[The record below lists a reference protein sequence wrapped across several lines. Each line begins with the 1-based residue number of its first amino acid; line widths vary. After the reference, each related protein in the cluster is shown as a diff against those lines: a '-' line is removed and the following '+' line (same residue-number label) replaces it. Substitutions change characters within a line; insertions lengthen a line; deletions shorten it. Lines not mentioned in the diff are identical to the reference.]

1 MTRLH
6 AYNVKVSTPCNVCV
20 ILYFGTYFCGSLVN
34 DLYLLFF
41 FSKKVNNGEKQINF
55 NLILK
60 EVKKV
65 LNRRIGSIDIQNW
78 KALWKVVQEKKK
90 QIHLFHHFLPLLTEL
105 SKESNGDSRLPVHCN
120 ACAFRNRF
128 FWVKT
133 PFPCTSQWE
142 DLFILFRL
150 EAACGVLIFYSKSP
164 LLIWNYSR
172 EVLEPLLLLCRFR
185 WEQ

>member
-1 MTRLH
+1 MQCLCYSLFWYLFLWLTCQWP
-6 AYNVKVSTPCNVCV
+6 VST
-20 ILYFGTYFCGSLVN
+20 I
-34 DLYLLFF
+34 LLF
-41 FSKKVNNGEKQINF
+41 KEKVNNGEKQINF

-65 LNRRIGSIDIQNW
+65 LNRRMVPLIFRTEKHCEKW
-78 KALWKVVQEKKK
+78 YKKK
-90 QIHLFHHFLPLLTEL
+90 KGSQIHLFHHFLPLLTEL